1 MELMASATELLNIDE
16 VSDIQM
22 RVHDLEQTQIQY
34 IQLLDDELKENRA
47 RLSFIRNNKPSYF
60 LVDNIIPSL

>member
-1 MELMASATELLNIDE
+1 MELTASATELLNIDE

-34 IQLLDDELKENRA
+34 IQLLNEELKENRS

-60 LVDNIIPSL
+60 VVDNIIPSL